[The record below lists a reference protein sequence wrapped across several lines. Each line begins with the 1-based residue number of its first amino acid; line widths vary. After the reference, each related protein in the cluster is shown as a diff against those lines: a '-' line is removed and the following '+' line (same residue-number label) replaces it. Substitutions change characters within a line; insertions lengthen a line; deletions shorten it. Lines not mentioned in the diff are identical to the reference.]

1 MEPEVWLKCVERL
14 QEETST
20 KDFNQ
25 WIRPLQA
32 INDGSR
38 LTLVAHNQYVSRA
51 ITSRYLER
59 IKELINQF
67 GDPGYPIQD
76 VIIRVGDVGKTA
88 ALPVRALGNRNGSV
102 LKPDFTFDRFVE
114 GGSNSWVR
122 NVALEV
128 ADSPATKFNP
138 FFIYGGV
145 GLGKTHLMQ
154 AVGNHIKS
162 HIPQNEVTY
171 MHAQTFV
178 SEMVKALTKP
188 NSSEQVRRFTEPFH
202 AADVLLVDDIQ
213 FFAAKEKCQEE
224 FFHVFN
230 ALIAMERTQIVLS
243 SDQYPSEIDGLD
255 ARLRSRFVMGIT
267 AEVKPPDLETRAAIL
282 VQKAMEQNVN
292 LDLEV
297 ALYIAQRVKSN
308 VRELEGALRQVLLAA
323 QFGGMRITIDMVKHT
338 LRDLFAIHR
347 RQVSIDKIQRQV
359 SEYYHIRLSDLH
371 IPTRVQKIVRPRQ
384 MAMALAHELT
394 DMPLQAIGQ
403 NFGKD
408 HTTVLNAI
416 RRIKELRETDPQIE
430 EDYTRLARLLTS

>member
-1 MEPEVWLKCVERL
+1 MESEVWRKCLDQLE
-14 QEETST
+14 EETST
-20 KDFNQ
+20 RDFNQ

-32 INDGSR
+32 FNDGSD
-38 LTLVAHNQYVSRA
+38 LTLVAHNQYVCR
-51 ITSRYLER
+51 TVTKKYLER
-59 IKELINQF
+59 IRELCNQF
-67 GDPGYPIQD
+67 GDPGYPIRD
-76 VIIRVGDVGKTA
+76 VRLRVGDVDQRA
-88 ALPVRALGNRNGSV
+88 AIPARAPSARNGST
-102 LKPDFTFDRFVE
+102 LKVDFTFDRFVE

-128 ADSPATKFNP
+128 AASPATKFNP

-154 AVGNHIKS
+154 AVGNYIKS
-162 HIPQNEVTY
+162 HTPQNEVTY

-213 FFAAKEKCQEE
+213 FFAAKDKCQEE

-243 SDQYPSEIDGLD
+243 SDQYPSEINGLD

-282 VQKAMEQNVN
+282 VQKAAEQGVS
-292 LDLEV
+292 LDLDV
-297 ALYIAQRVKSN
+297 ALHIAQRVKSN

-323 QFGGMRITIDMVKHT
+323 QFGGVRISIEMVKET

-347 RQVSIDKIQRQV
+347 RAVSIDKIQKEV
-359 SEYYHIRLSDLH
+359 ADYYHIRLADLH
-371 IPTRVQKIVRPRQ
+371 IPTRVHKIVRPRQ

-394 DMPLQAIGQ
+394 DMPLQSIGQ
-403 NFGKD
+403 HFGKD

-416 RRIKELRETDPQIE
+416 RRIKELRDTDTQIE
-430 EDYTRLARLLTS
+430 EDYTRLARALTS